1 MEDLEVGPGC
11 VIPAAELTER
21 ASRAGGPGGQHVNK
35 TASRVSLRW
44 NVRRTQAVDETRRL
58 WLLERLAARL
68 TRDGDLIVHA
78 QGDRSQYRNRIL
90 ARERLAELVA
100 EALRLPRQ
108 RRPTRPTRG
117 SRERRL
123 VSKRKRADVKKG
135 RRPQDPHSD

>member
-1 MEDLEVGPGC
+1 MQDLEIGPGC

-35 TASRVSLRW
+35 TASRVTLRW
-44 NVRRTQAVDETRRL
+44 NVFRTQALGETRRV
-58 WLLERLAARL
+58 WLVDRLGARL

-78 QGDRSQYRNRIL
+78 QGDRSQYRNRLI
-90 ARERLAELVA
+90 ARERLADLVA

-123 VSKRKRADVKKG
+123 VSKRKRSDVKKG